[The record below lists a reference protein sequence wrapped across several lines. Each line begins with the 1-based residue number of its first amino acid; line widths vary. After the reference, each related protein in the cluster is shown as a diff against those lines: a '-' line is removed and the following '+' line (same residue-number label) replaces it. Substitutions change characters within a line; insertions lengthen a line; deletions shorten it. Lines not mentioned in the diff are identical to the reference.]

1 MEITRKKDYN
11 QTIVGKERTSY
22 EKLSKNYKY
31 YEGTHLG

>member
-22 EKLSKNYKY
+22 AKLYKNYKY
-31 YEGTHLG
+31 SEGTHLG